1 MYKKLFLVIL
11 FLVCLLLVVILP
23 AKLIKISK
31 IVCQS
36 QYGDCP
42 TDINTRLETL
52 VSKNLV
58 ESKKLAAGILKDNF
72 LVSDFSTQFN
82 LPTTL
87 KVNLVIR
94 KAVFALHQEGTNN
107 FSLIDKEGYVVAI
120 SDSSNLP
127 RVVSPDKLKNVGEKT
142 TDKDLAALKII
153 EGVYSM
159 YQVQKGTIME
169 ESLTVELPSQIRVIF
184 PLGTYDRDV
193 LLGELRLIYS
203 KIETEEGGKYKEI
216 DLRFK
221 NPVLR

>member
-11 FLVCLLLVVILP
+11 LLVCLLLLVFLP
-23 AKLIKISK
+23 SRLTKISK
-31 IVCQS
+31 IICQS

-42 TDINTRLETL
+42 DNVGIRLETL

-58 ESKKLAAGILKDNF
+58 ESKKLAASILKDNF

-82 LPTTL
+82 LPSTL

-127 RVVSPDKLKNVGEKT
+127 QITSSEKPKNVGEKT

-159 YQVQKGTIME
+159 YQVQKGTIIE
-169 ESLTVELPSQIRVIF
+169 DSLTVELPSQIKVIF
-184 PLGTYDRDV
+184 PLVGYDRDV

-203 KIETEEGGKYKEI
+203 KIETEESGKYKEI